1 IFRIIYWV
9 LIVSTVFGLYY
20 FLQPTINSILSDFGG
35 LQTAIDQISEKAQ
48 NLPDVSKF
56 KNLLENIG
64 N

>member
-1 IFRIIYWV
+1 
-9 LIVSTVFGLYY
+9 VSTVFGLYY